1 MAVGGVC
8 KLKTYR
14 YYLHKDIIS
23 NGRCVVIGEIYGTN
37 NVKRASKEIVDATT
51 QMSSQQVV
59 NKVVYKS
66 PHRLVK
72 Q

>member
-1 MAVGGVC
+1 MNTFVNRLEFAIIP
-8 KLKTYR
+8 R
-14 YYLHKDIIS
+14 IRERSNLHKDTIS

-59 NKVVYKS
+59 NK
-66 PHRLVK
+66 
-72 Q
+72 